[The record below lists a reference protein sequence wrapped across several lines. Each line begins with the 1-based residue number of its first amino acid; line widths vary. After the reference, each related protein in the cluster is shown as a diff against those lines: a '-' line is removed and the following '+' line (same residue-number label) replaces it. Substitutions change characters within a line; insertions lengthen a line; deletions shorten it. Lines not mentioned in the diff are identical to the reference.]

1 MTTEASVAVLATT
14 FLATALL
21 LPASVAAQHGGHGGH
36 GGGHSSV
43 GHRSVG
49 HRSIGHNSIGHRS
62 VGHID
67 GGHNSLGHS
76 VSRGAYSIGH
86 GLGHGVGYSSH
97 FHPYYNFGY
106 VYGSSTRSPEVEDE
120 EDEDDALR
128 EMEIKKRGA
137 IRRPVALTKEA
148 PEALPPMDERKL
160 ETPKKDTAMS
170 RKKDS
175 SGDSKKEVKRTKK

>member
-36 GGGHSSV
+36 GGGDSRV
-43 GHRSVG
+43 
-49 HRSIGHNSIGHRS
+49 GHRS

-86 GLGHGVGYSSH
+86 GVGYSSH

-106 VYGSSTRSPEVEDE
+106 VYGSSTRSPEVEDEEDE